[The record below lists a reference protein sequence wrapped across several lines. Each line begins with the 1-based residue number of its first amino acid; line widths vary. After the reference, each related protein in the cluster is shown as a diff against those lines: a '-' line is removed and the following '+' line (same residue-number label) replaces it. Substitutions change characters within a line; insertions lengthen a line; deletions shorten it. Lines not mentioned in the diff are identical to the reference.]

1 MARLAAAVVK
11 EAKDDVEGAAAG
23 AVTAKNEGARL
34 VAVAAA
40 AAVAAAPEAND
51 VGGRWRRDRFMIV
64 VAALCQGCCRAALLK
79 PFCGAKEDLK
89 LGRAA
94 AEFEAAKPLVAVL
107 AAARNMANK
116 KEKKTR
122 KVSTSTLTSTLFL
135 LFLGR
140 KKRKRKRRHSSL
152 HK

>member
-40 AAVAAAPEAND
+40 AAVAAAPEANDDD

-116 KEKKTR
+116 KEKKR
-122 KVSTSTLTSTLFL
+122 EKC
-135 LFLGR
+135 R
-140 KKRKRKRRHSSL
+140 PRP
-152 HK
+152 